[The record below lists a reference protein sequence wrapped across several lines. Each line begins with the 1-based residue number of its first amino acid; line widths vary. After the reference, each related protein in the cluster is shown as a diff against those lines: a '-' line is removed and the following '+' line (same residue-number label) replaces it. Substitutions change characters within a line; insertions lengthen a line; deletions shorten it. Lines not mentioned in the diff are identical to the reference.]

1 MRQHI
6 NLLHAGLFPKREAWR
21 SSHAAWAV
29 GGMAAVAL
37 LAALVLRH
45 LATDRT
51 EQALVSEQALAA
63 LQARVAGLGDTV
75 RPSRHAAELQRLRA
89 VESGQRQVRAAL
101 DSGAAGRTQGY
112 AEYFMALSRQAQPSV
127 WLTAFSVSADGA
139 ALELQG
145 RMTDPHRL
153 PDYLRHLNSE
163 PLFKGRT
170 FAQMNLKAVDAAAS
184 GGATGNPGPASTV
197 TEFALRAVPAMPA
210 LPALPAGPAVRAAP
224 EARP

>member
-1 MRQHI
+1 MPQHI
-6 NLLHAGLFPKREAWR
+6 NLLHAGLLPKREAYR
-21 SSHAAWAV
+21 SVHAAWAV
-29 GGMAAVAL
+29 GGVAA
-37 LAALVLRH
+37 AALIAAMGLRH
-45 LATDRT
+45 LAGSRT
-51 EQALVSEQALAA
+51 EQALASEQELAS
-63 LQARVAGLGDTV
+63 LQTRVGGLGDTV

-89 VESGQRQVRAAL
+89 VESGQRQVRTAL
-101 DSGAAGRTQGY
+101 DSGVAGRTQGY

-170 FAQMNLKAVDAAAS
+170 FAQMNLKAVEAAAS
-184 GGATGNPGPASTV
+184 GGATGNTGTV
-197 TEFALRAVPAMPA
+197 TEFTLRA
-210 LPALPAGPAVRAAP
+210 LPVATAVRPATD
-224 EARP
+224 ARP

>member
-1 MRQHI
+1 MPQHI
-6 NLLHAGLFPKREAWR
+6 NLLHAGLLTKREPWR
-21 SSHAAWAV
+21 GVHAVWAV

-37 LAALVLRH
+37 FAALGLRH
-45 LATDRT
+45 LATSRT
-51 EQALVSEQALAA
+51 EQAIAEEQSLASLQAQVAA
-63 LQARVAGLGDTV
+63 LGDSV
-75 RPSRHAAELQRLRA
+75 RPSRHAAELQRLRV
-89 VESGQRQVRAAL
+89 VESGQRQVRVAL

-127 WLTAFSVSADGA
+127 WLTAFSVTADGA

-170 FAQMNLKAVDAAAS
+170 FAQMNLKAVEAAAS
-184 GGATGNPGPASTV
+184 ASSASTV
-197 TEFALRAVPAMPA
+197 TEFTLRAVPSAQVA
-210 LPALPAGPAVRAAP
+210 LAAN
-224 EARP
+224 EAKP